1 VTFVRR
7 LVLGSVLILVLTVGI
22 LFWTA
27 ERSLRRDL
35 EDEVART
42 LASEA
47 ALVRAGLPADSAS
60 WQPFVRRLATQIKHR
75 ITLLDRAGW
84 VLADSD
90 FPLGPL
96 PAIENHANRPEVRA
110 ALSGGTG
117 RASRRSETVGR
128 LLMYVAIQGGPG
140 VVRVAAS
147 LEQVDDLVG
156 QAQRAVAGAAFVAL
170 LIGTILAVAAGRSI
184 AKPLIEIGSAA
195 RAIAAG
201 AAPRFPR
208 SGIPE
213 IDGLVQALR
222 QMHQQLGDRFEEL
235 RREQAET
242 AALVESMIE
251 GVIAADERG
260 RIVMANPAARRLLGY
275 DLADRLPN
283 LPALFRV
290 KAAREVVTA
299 VLAGQAVQDRELEMD
314 DGVFLMNARPLPS
327 GGAVLVIHDLTD
339 TRRLETIRR
348 DFVANVSH
356 ELKTPLT
363 SISGY
368 TETLLG
374 DGPDPETTRRFLS
387 TILANARRMQRLVDN
402 LLDLARLEAGHWQP
416 EQEPVDIAGVA
427 EDAWDSLGNNS
438 RTQSIQFV
446 LEVPPDAATVFADT
460 DAIRQVLIN
469 LLDNSIR
476 YTPVGGRIVCRS
488 RIDGNGVAIS
498 IEDNGSGIVREH
510 LPRVFERFYRA
521 DASRSRD
528 EGGTGL
534 GLAIVKHLVEAHG
547 GRVAAESE
555 RGAGTTITC
564 WFPNPANTELV

>member
-184 AKPLIEIGSAA
+184 TKPLIEIGSAA